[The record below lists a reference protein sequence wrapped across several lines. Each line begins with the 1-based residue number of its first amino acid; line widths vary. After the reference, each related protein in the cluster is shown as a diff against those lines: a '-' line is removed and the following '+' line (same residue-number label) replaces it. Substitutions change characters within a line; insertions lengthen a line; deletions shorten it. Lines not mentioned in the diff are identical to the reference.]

1 MQLLLHH
8 CSNIFCFTFNWE
20 GNISSEQESAKR
32 SDAGNSNLFL
42 IYGIMVSRQL
52 HVGIIL
58 ASDWSVAHNTG
69 LWLAERWTHCVGV
82 SRDNPYKLK
91 TNTGCGDQKSRSH
104 LSIGW
109 EFSSLGFFMMPLAW
123 SLVFVESF
131 LATLVQNINFL
142 VKSAEKVKWSG
153 GGEHKREY
161 FSIET
166 NFG

>member
-1 MQLLLHH
+1 MSFH
-8 CSNIFCFTFNWE
+8 
-20 GNISSEQESAKR
+20 IS
-32 SDAGNSNLFL
+32 
-42 IYGIMVSRQL
+42 
-52 HVGIIL
+52 HIL
-58 ASDWSVAHNTG
+58 V
-69 LWLAERWTHCVGV
+69 
-82 SRDNPYKLK
+82 
-91 TNTGCGDQKSRSH
+91 
-104 LSIGW
+104 
-109 EFSSLGFFMMPLAW
+109 W